1 MKLYEWDEN
10 GFKTAY
16 QKYYYTVSRAPEN
29 AVALATLKS
38 CGKARC
44 ICAYVDE
51 LLTYSRAFF
60 ENDKTFSI
68 RAENLI
74 TQFNIPIGSTILVV
88 GCAFGFLLEEL
99 SKKGMN
105 VVGIDN
111 SHYIQ
116 TKKNKEAIFP
126 IRNVD
131 VTSNNFK
138 TEIKRFTKI
147 EEYDYIITEDM
158 ISSYDNQGGTYNK
171 IFTNLESVLDPISPK
186 SNIIHIVELNVGSS
200 FVSKTMDEWRLV
212 NRNHTWVDGMG
223 KL

>member
-1 MKLYEWDEN
+1 MKLYNWDTD
-10 GFKTAY
+10 GFKNAY
-16 QKYYYTVSRAPEN
+16 KKYYYTVSRAPEN

-51 LLTYSRAFF
+51 LLTYSRIFF
-60 ENDKTFSI
+60 ENDKTFET
-68 RAENLI
+68 RANNLI
-74 TQFNIPIGSTILVV
+74 NQFNIPVGSTILVV

-116 TKKNKEAIFP
+116 TKKNKESLFP
-126 IRNVD
+126 IRNID
-131 VTSNNFK
+131 VLSNTFK
-138 TEIKRFTKI
+138 NEIKRFTKI
-147 EEYDYIITEDM
+147 EEYDYIITEDV
-158 ISSYDNQGGTYNK
+158 ISSYDNVGGSYDK
-171 IFTNLESVLDPISPK
+171 LFSNLESILDTTLPK
-186 SNIIHIVELNVGSS
+186 SNIIHIVELNVGES
-200 FVSKTMDEWRLV
+200 FVSKTLNEWRLV
-212 NRNHTWVDGMG
+212 NPIHSWVDGMG